1 MKTDHKRMYPH
12 KDFKAKLEI
21 VATKDEFVELANAIR
36 ELPHTKRIGRSERA
50 VRLYMFRH
58 GIPLRQQTKC
68 PTIPHLLEIKF
79 GNANWFHPTREFYE
93 QVGITQKRW
102 QDLRMQYAAPTQEEL
117 VKISRVLHLQTEEAL
132 QLVDSVQLELFGN
145 E

>member
-1 MKTDHKRMYPH
+1 MKKNSNWTEIEQR
-12 KDFKAKLEI
+12 FLLENLGI
-21 VATKDEFVELANAIR
+21 MPIHQIAQ
-36 ELPHTKRIGRSERA
+36 RIGRSERA

-117 VKISRVLHLQTEEAL
+117 VRISRVLHLQVEEAL
-132 QLVDSVQLELFGN
+132 QLVDSVQLELFGDPN
-145 E
+145 NQP